1 MHNPA
6 SAINGLKGG
15 RPQKYNR
22 EQILTL
28 YAQGMAKDQI
38 AAKLQCSWRTVHRV
52 ITGAS
57 YRNEDQIPRA

>member
-52 ITGAS
+52 LTSAS
-57 YRNEDQIPRA
+57 YKREG